1 MRRFDWLFG
10 GLVRLVDCCEVNEKV
25 GAAQLFQRIVSVI
38 VIRFSLKLRI
48 ESRVFPQGKGSC
60 GTSCEWLR
68 TSGFPSDQPCV
79 RSFDFGDLNV
89 GFYRVFGTFFY
100 FIFII

>member
-25 GAAQLFQRIVSVI
+25 GAAQLFRRIVSVI

-48 ESRVFPQGKGSC
+48 ESRVFPQGRGELRDKLQMVTYVRISVGS
-60 GTSCEWLR
+60 T
-68 TSGFPSDQPCV
+68 V
-79 RSFDFGDLNV
+79 RSEF
-89 GFYRVFGTFFY
+89 
-100 FIFII
+100 